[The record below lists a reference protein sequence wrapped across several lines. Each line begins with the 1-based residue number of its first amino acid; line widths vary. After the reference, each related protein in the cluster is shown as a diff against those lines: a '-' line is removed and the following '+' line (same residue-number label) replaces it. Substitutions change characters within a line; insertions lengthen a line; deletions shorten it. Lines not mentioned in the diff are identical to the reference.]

1 MMLLGSYHDATESLF
16 GPLPRRATCVD
27 NNFGLEWT
35 DLFGN
40 WSILEANWVA
50 DNKICIGTSSDEWP
64 PPRLYN

>member
-1 MMLLGSYHDATESLF
+1 MMLLKAFSDLCREELHVLTTTLEWNGM
-16 GPLPRRATCVD
+16 
-27 NNFGLEWT
+27 EWT